1 MTLTPQQTQALFTLA
16 DAIRATA
23 EAFGNP
29 AEAAAE
35 RIAIQNEPPAAP
47 AADDSIPFE
56 PAPESEYTVKELRD
70 FLTHAAKERGRGAVT
85 EILNGRKVGDMD
97 EPQRIAL
104 RDELKEALGL

>member
-35 RIAIQNEPPAAP
+35 RIAIQNEPPVTP
-47 AADDSIPFE
+47 PTDDSIPFE
-56 PAPESEYTVKELRD
+56 PEYTVKELRD